1 MPVCQW
7 LLEQIRVDMV
17 GLEGIGVWARPIVS
31 SHFRISIMP

>member
-7 LLEQIRVDMV
+7 LLEQLRDMV
-17 GLEGIGVWARPIVS
+17 GLEGIRVLGKADCV